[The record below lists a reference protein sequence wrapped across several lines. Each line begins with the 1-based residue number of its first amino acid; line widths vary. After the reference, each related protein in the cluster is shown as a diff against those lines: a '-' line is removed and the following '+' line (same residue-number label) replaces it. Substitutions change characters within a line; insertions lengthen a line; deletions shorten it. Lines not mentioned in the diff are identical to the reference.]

1 MATPRYYVPT
11 ISRSLVRVLYH
22 EGKHRHMP
30 MTRLVDELL
39 TTLLIDTPGWQIA
52 RQAEQQEMTTP
63 PSQDQQVR

>member
-39 TTLLIDTPGWQIA
+39 TKALIDTPGWQIA
-52 RQAEQQEMTTP
+52 TQAEQQEMAAPT
-63 PSQDQQVR
+63 SQDQQVR

>member
-39 TTLLIDTPGWQIA
+39 TEALIDTPSWQIA
-52 RQAEQQEMTTP
+52 RQAEQQ
-63 PSQDQQVR
+63 

>member
-11 ISRSLVRVLYH
+11 ISRSLVRALYH

-39 TTLLIDTPGWQIA
+39 TEALIDTPSWQIA
-52 RQAEQQEMTTP
+52 RQAEQQ
-63 PSQDQQVR
+63 